1 MASLSYKESV
11 LALGFSQTVKVKRT
25 VVDRFSFLTSLNLL
39 GSNLGLW
46 PGMGIFQVL
55 EWIVGTL
62 AGLKVVN
69 TLMASR

>member
-1 MASLSYKESV
+1 MASLRTNESV

-25 VVDRFSFLTSLNLL
+25 VVDRFSFNLL

-62 AGLKVVN
+62 AGLKVLN